1 MFNKKKRME
10 TNESKNIE
18 SSEKEKEELNQVEQ
32 DEKQEQEDNNQEISE
47 EKISEEDEEIVA
59 LKAQLEQKEEEISQ
73 LNTELKETNEKL
85 LRKAAEFE
93 NLKKRTAR
101 ERIQFFENAKIEALR
116 EFLPI
121 NDDLKRTLK
130 AAEEVEVENT
140 FLEGVKL
147 VANKFNEVLNKY
159 GVEAIDEVDVP
170 FNVDF
175 HDAMMKQ
182 KAASDDV
189 ESNMVLQVL
198 EPGYKMNDKVIRHAK
213 VIVSE

>member
-1 MFNKKKRME
+1 MSNNKEDME
-10 TNESKNIE
+10 TKESKNFE
-18 SSEKEKEELNQVEQ
+18 RSEKEKEELNQ
-32 DEKQEQEDNNQEISE
+32 EKQINDEQEAAEEETSEVEITE
-47 EKISEEDEEIVA
+47 EKEELEE
-59 LKAQLEQKEEEISQ
+59 LKMQLQEKEEEISQ
-73 LNTELKETNEKL
+73 LKRELEDSKDKL

-93 NLKKRTAR
+93 NMRKRTAR
-101 ERIQFFENAKIEALR
+101 ERIQFHENAKIEALR

-130 AAEEVEVENT
+130 AAEDVDVENT

-147 VANKFNEVLNKY
+147 VGNKFNEVLKKY
-159 GVEAIDEVDVP
+159 GVEAIDDVDVP
-170 FNVDF
+170 FDVEL

-182 KAASDDV
+182 KAPSDDI
-189 ESNMVLQVL
+189 ESNTVLQVL